1 MKEINDI
8 ILMHHAEG
16 ILDKDLS
23 EKVNR
28 AISTDNNLKAKF
40 QMYKNTINLLKKFG
54 KSLELR
60 RKNPKK
66 KRNTLKYYKN
76 CRLFKKYQKNRINP

>member
-23 EKVNR
+23 EKVNQ

-66 KRNTLKYYKN
+66 KEIPSNIIKIADYLKN
-76 CRLFKKYQKNRINP
+76 IKKTA

>member
-23 EKVNR
+23 EKVNQ

-66 KRNTLKYYKN
+66 QEIPSNIIKIADYLKN
-76 CRLFKKYQKNRINP
+76 IKKTA